1 MDPVELP
8 ASAYQQL
15 EKTPTGHRDGSSEAL
30 DGRGLGTCDSV
41 TKLNSLKCLHWNAK
55 LGLLGISLQKQRVRI
70 VSSMRIKMYPFSFL
84 TF

>member
-41 TKLNSLKCLHWNAK
+41 TKQLSEMFALEC
-55 LGLLGISLQKQRVRI
+55 
-70 VSSMRIKMYPFSFL
+70 
-84 TF
+84 

>member
-1 MDPVELP
+1 VEQMDPVELP

-41 TKLNSLKCLHWNAK
+41 TKQLSEMFALEC
-55 LGLLGISLQKQRVRI
+55 
-70 VSSMRIKMYPFSFL
+70 
-84 TF
+84 